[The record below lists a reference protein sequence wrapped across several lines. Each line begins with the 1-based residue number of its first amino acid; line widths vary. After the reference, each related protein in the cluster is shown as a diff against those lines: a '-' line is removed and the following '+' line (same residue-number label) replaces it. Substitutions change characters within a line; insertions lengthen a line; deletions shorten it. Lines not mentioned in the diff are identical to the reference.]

1 MIASPLMRTLI
12 VLRWLAGCVVFVG
25 AALVFGQM
33 ASESRSAPV
42 PTRLAARLT
51 PAEAPRY
58 SSIPAADPVA
68 QKALQ
73 FALSDQRRK
82 NRVAVNLLSVL
93 SAERQ
98 SAAGTNV
105 RLCLSINRQGR
116 ADSARVVVHRTDSD
130 KWSVTLWAWG
140 ACGRSVATVS
150 SQSAGV
156 DKRQ

>member
-1 MIASPLMRTLI
+1 MRTLG
-12 VLRWLAGCVVFVG
+12 VLRWLAGCIVFVG
-25 AALVFGQM
+25 AAVVFGQM

-51 PAEAPRY
+51 RAEAAGY
-58 SSIPAADPVA
+58 SSIPTTDPDA

-73 FALSDQRRK
+73 FALGDQRRK

-98 SAAGTNV
+98 ASAGTNV

-116 ADSARVVVHRTDSD
+116 TDSARVVVHRSESD

-140 ACGRSVATVS
+140 ACNVRSPATPAPATASV
-150 SQSAGV
+150 V
-156 DKRQ
+156 PRQ

>member
-1 MIASPLMRTLI
+1 MRTLG
-12 VLRWLAGCVVFVG
+12 VLRWLAGCAVFVG

-51 PAEAPRY
+51 RAEAPRY
-58 SSIPAADPVA
+58 SPIPTTDPDA

-98 SAAGTNV
+98 AAAGTNV

-116 ADSARVVVHRTDSD
+116 TDSARVVVHRTESD

-140 ACGRSVATVS
+140 ACNARPAATAS
-150 SQSAGV
+150 SAS
-156 DKRQ
+156 